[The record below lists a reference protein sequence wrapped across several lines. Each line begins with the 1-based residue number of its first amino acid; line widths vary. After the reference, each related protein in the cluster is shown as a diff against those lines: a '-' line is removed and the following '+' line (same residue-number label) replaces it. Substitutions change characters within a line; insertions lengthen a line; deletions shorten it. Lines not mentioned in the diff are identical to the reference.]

1 LELKGRPTGRE
12 ARRSK
17 ENAATPVAEGKGTAL
32 DKIRAVL
39 IEAEQAVRDG
49 EHADLAEALL
59 FLTYDVC
66 TCCGKSLCVMC
77 TAPVVT
83 GPAGSLDKI
92 RYEIGQVNAERRRRV
107 KKDKTLA
114 A

>member
-1 LELKGRPTGRE
+1 MGRE

-17 ENAATPVAEGKGTAL
+17 NSAATPVAEGKGTML
-32 DKIRAVL
+32 DKIRTVL
-39 IEAEQAVRDG
+39 MEAEQAVRDG
-49 EHADLAEALL
+49 EHADMAEALL

-77 TAPVVT
+77 TSPVAT
-83 GPAGSLDKI
+83 GPAGSLGEI
-92 RYEIGQVNAERRRRV
+92 RYEIGQVNAERRRHVTKQGALPTRA
-107 KKDKTLA
+107 TA